1 MKNYKDLTKDIKNG
15 TLSPVYLFTGSEDH
29 IASMMI
35 QRMSEKLV
43 TPGLEM
49 LNINRFES
57 KKPDISEIMAACET
71 LPVMSERRIVLASE
85 ETALLSVSDK
95 NAQEALSGYFKNPC
109 PSTILIISAEK
120 PDKRRKLYKEAVR
133 AGELVE
139 FSKLDQ
145 RGLENWIAAR
155 MKRAGVR
162 IGRPAVEAFIGRIH
176 YLDNASVSTISV
188 DSELQKLIDFAGEGG
203 QITEEDVLEILPP
216 GMEDNIFRMTDLIA
230 QGKAQEA
237 MDMLRKFQLEGESPI
252 RIFGLIV
259 RQVRIMAMLSAM
271 IAEKANQQQM
281 ADYAGIPPFVVRKT
295 LPAVRRY
302 APGRLEELIVE
313 AADTD
318 LWMKTGAIEQSLA
331 VELYVLKMLKRK

>member
-1 MKNYKDLTKDIKNG
+1 
-15 TLSPVYLFTGSEDH
+15 
-29 IASMMI
+29 
-35 QRMSEKLV
+35 
-43 TPGLEM
+43 
-49 LNINRFES
+49 
-57 KKPDISEIMAACET
+57 
-71 LPVMSERRIVLASE
+71 
-85 ETALLSVSDK
+85 
-95 NAQEALSGYFKNPC
+95 
-109 PSTILIISAEK
+109 
-120 PDKRRKLYKEAVR
+120 
-133 AGELVE
+133 
-139 FSKLDQ
+139 
-145 RGLENWIAAR
+145 